1 MKIKKIC
8 TVFILLLGMF
18 TSGVAQAQTYEKL
31 WKQVAQ
37 AEKKGLPQT
46 VINLTSDI
54 LKKAK
59 AEREVPQMLKAYT
72 WRMKYRES
80 LTPDSFFVDLKG
92 MEQWAATA
100 DKPVEQAVLHSLIAE
115 IYANYAQMNQWEI
128 RRRTDIEADDAPT
141 NINEWSKNLFIHKVM
156 EQTKDA
162 LKDPSLLVETS
173 ARTYIPFVELGKTS
187 EYFHHDMY
195 HLLAS
200 RGIEALGNLR
210 GLGSDSLLNAR
221 VEAIY
226 QDMLNTYRKP
236 GDVDALVLTTLDYL
250 NWKKASD
257 VKFRPYRAPKGLIG
271 LTQDPYLAGLNKLI
285 ADYGSHD
292 ICAEVYL
299 AKARAAVDDNAP
311 AQGLQLCEQAIAKY
325 PGYERINALKNLK
338 ADILRPF
345 LTVET
350 PQMVYPEDSLTLK
363 VSHKNLKGFKV
374 NLYKVN
380 LEVMPRDG
388 EEVTPA
394 FLKKNARLLSSV
406 HYDLQVPDNYQEA
419 NAFFNMKAPGV
430 GLYALQVVPDEKV
443 KSDVSR
449 FLSVTRFKM
458 LARGVPGNRNEVVV
472 LDSKT
477 GQPIEGVTVTV
488 YNNKNVVRSIQ
499 TTGANGKIELA
510 WDKNDAYLRA
520 AKGNDTAMPVFQS
533 AFSRFGYSDNQEAVK
548 RITLL
553 TDRGLYRPG
562 QTVYVKGIMYN
573 QYADSA
579 HVVANESAV
588 LTLADANGQEVG
600 RREVRTNEF
609 GSFTADFTLPTVT
622 LNGDFRLSANGNNV
636 FIRVE
641 EYKRPTFDITFSPV
655 KDSYRLGDV
664 VQVQG
669 KAMTYSGMPLQELPA
684 EYVITRSVRSW
695 GRWGMD
701 ETILASDSVRLNND
715 GGFVIP
721 VKLVPDAAYQGG
733 EGTYFEYKIQVSVT
747 NLAGETQTS
756 VTTLAAG
763 ERSLLLNIE
772 LPDLIIRDNPVKVNF
787 QANNLNL
794 QPVKVEG
801 TCLLYKVADYKS
813 GKPVSEQKIAAEPA
827 LKGTFVSN
835 VETEINNWQSL
846 PSGAYKLVAS
856 AKDDQGREVQADKM
870 IVLFSTSDKRPP
882 VYSPIWLYEV
892 NSEFD
897 AAHPAEFS
905 FGTSEKEAYVLMDLF
920 CGNKWLESK
929 TLNLSDSIINFT
941 YPYKEEYG
949 YGLVATFALVKNGQL
964 YTQEVRMTKRLP
976 DRTLT
981 MKWDVFRDKL
991 RPGEQEEWKLTILT
1005 PQGKAADAEMLAT
1018 MYDASLDKIWKRNQ
1032 TFRLNYRLPL
1042 PSPFWRQSYAERN
1055 YFGYWF
1061 PGRGLEVPPLSY
1073 DHFVFYPLFGRTELY
1088 RGVPIVMNAYGR
1100 TRGLMAKADRAV
1112 NKESLSAV
1120 EESVV
1125 EESGVAVE
1133 VTGTADTVFEEELVP
1148 AEQVS
1153 GLRTNFAETAFFY
1166 PQLRTN
1172 EQGEVSFTFTMPQS
1186 LTTWNFRGYSH
1197 TKDMWIGQT
1206 DTTAVTSKE
1215 FMLTPNLPRF
1225 VRVGDDTGVAATVAN
1240 LTGKDLNGVVKM
1252 MLFDPMTEKVLSTQK
1267 QKFAVKAGE
1276 TTRVNFRFTAT
1287 DKHEL
1292 LGCRMVADGGTFS
1305 DGEQQL
1311 IPVLSNKEQITE
1323 TLPLFISGD
1332 TTQVYSLASLFN
1344 KQSKSATGRRLT
1356 VEFTGNPAWYAVQA
1370 LPSLAQPQDDNAVS
1384 WATAFYANT
1393 LASYIANANPK
1404 IKAVFDSWKLQGGS
1418 KETFL
1423 SNLQKNQEVKNILL
1437 QESPWVLQA
1446 TTEREQK
1453 ERIATLFDLNN
1464 IANNNRA
1471 ALLKLRDLQLGNGAW
1486 SWYKGMS
1493 GSRQITEYIVEL
1505 TARLAWLTGKP
1516 LDGDAEAMQQTA
1528 FGYLHKEALAEYRM
1542 MKKAEKEGQKVQGL
1556 SGYALKY
1563 MYLIAIS
1570 HQEVPAANKA
1580 AYDYFLSKI
1589 GGTLASQT
1597 AVEKAYS
1604 VVVLQYAKRTGEANS
1619 FLASLKEYLVPAG
1632 EGLMIATAD
1641 RFNNGLNTNV
1651 ADQVAVMDA
1660 FRFLP
1665 DNQAVIEKM
1674 KVWLLQQKQTQQ
1686 WDSPVSTADA
1696 VFALLYRGTDLLASQ
1711 GDVRVTIGNH
1721 VIETLSPAKTTVPGL
1736 GYVKETF
1743 TDKKTVDARSLTVE
1757 KRDAGIAWGA
1767 VYAQYEEALSAVT
1780 QQGGELN
1787 VERQLYVEKIV
1798 NNERQ
1803 LQLITAGTPLAVGDK
1818 VVSRMTIRL
1827 ARAMDFVQ
1835 VKEQRAA
1842 CFEPVEPLSGYRWSD
1857 GAGYYVA
1864 VNDASSNFFFDSL
1877 GKGTYV
1883 LEYSYRVNRSGV
1895 YETGLTTIQSAYA
1908 PEYASHAASVQVQ
1921 VN

>member
-8 TVFILLLGMF
+8 TVFILLLGML
-18 TSGVAQAQTYEKL
+18 TSVVAQAQTYEKL

-46 VINLTSDI
+46 VISLTSDI
-54 LKKAK
+54 FRKAK

-72 WRMKYRES
+72 WRMKYREN

-92 MEQWAATA
+92 MQQWATMA

-115 IYANYAQMNQWEI
+115 MVANYAQMNRWEI
-128 RRRTDIEADDAPT
+128 RRRTDIGADDAPA
-141 NINEWSKNLFIHKVM
+141 NINEWSKNLFVQKVM
-156 EQTKDA
+156 EETQDA
-162 LKDPSLLVETS
+162 LKKPSLLVETS

-200 RGIEALGNLR
+200 RGIETLGNLI

-221 VEAIY
+221 IGAIY
-226 QDMLNTYRKP
+226 QDMLSTYRKP

-250 NWKKASD
+250 KWKKSSD
-257 VKFRPYRAPKGLIG
+257 VRFRPYRAPKGLIG

-285 ADYGSHD
+285 ADYGSYD
-292 ICAEVYL
+292 VCAEVYL
-299 AKARAAVDDNAP
+299 AKAQAAMDDNAP

-325 PGYERINALKNLK
+325 PGYGRINALKNLK
-338 ADILRPF
+338 ADILRPL

-350 PQMVYPEDSLTLK
+350 SQTVYPEDSLMLN
-363 VSHKNLKGFKV
+363 VGHKNLKGFKV

-380 LEVMPRDG
+380 LAEMPRDR

-406 HYDLQVPDNYQEA
+406 HYDLQVSGDYQTV
-419 NAFFNMKAPGV
+419 NTSFNMKAPGV

-449 FLSVTRFKM
+449 LLSVTRLKM
-458 LARGVPGNRNEVVV
+458 LGRGVPGNRNEVVV

-477 GQPIEGVTVTV
+477 GQPVEGVTVTV
-488 YNNKNVVRSIQ
+488 YNNKNVLRSTQ
-499 TTGANGKIELA
+499 TTGADGKIELA

-520 AKGNDTAMPVFQS
+520 AKGSDTAMPVFQS
-533 AFSRFGYSDNQEAVK
+533 AFSHFGYSDNQKPVK
-548 RITLL
+548 VVTLF

-579 HVVANESAV
+579 HVVANESTV
-588 LTLADANGQEVG
+588 LTLRDANGQEVG
-600 RREVRTNEF
+600 RKEVRTNEF
-609 GSFTADFTLPTVT
+609 GSFTADFALPTVT
-622 LNGDFRLSANGNNV
+622 LNGDFKLSANDNNV

-664 VQVQG
+664 VQVRG
-669 KAMTYSGMPLQELPA
+669 KVMTYSGMPLQELPA
-684 EYVITRSVRSW
+684 QYVITRSVRSW
-695 GRWGMD
+695 DRWGMD
-701 ETILASDSVRLNND
+701 ETILASDSVLLNND
-715 GGFVIP
+715 GSFVIP
-721 VKLVPDAAYQGG
+721 VKLVPDAAYKGSDWV
-733 EGTYFEYKIQVSVT
+733 YFEYKVQVSVT

-756 VTTLAAG
+756 VTTLSAG
-763 ERSLLLNIE
+763 ERSMVLSIT

-787 QANNLNL
+787 RANNLNRE
-794 QPVKVEG
+794 PVKVEG
-801 TCLLYKVADYKS
+801 TYLLYKIDDYNP
-813 GKPVSEQKIAAEPA
+813 GKPLDQEKIAAEPA
-827 LKGTFVSN
+827 SKGTFVSN
-835 VETEINNWQSL
+835 VEAEINNWQSL

-856 AKDDQGREVQADKM
+856 AKDDQGREVHTDKI

-882 VYSPIWLYEV
+882 VYTPIWLYEV

-897 AAHPAEFS
+897 AAHPAEFN
-905 FGTSEKEAYVLMDLF
+905 FGTSEKDAYVMMDLF
-920 CGNKWLESK
+920 CGDKWLESK
-929 TLNLSDSIINFT
+929 TLQLSDSIINFT

-964 YTQEVRMTKRLP
+964 YTQKVKMTKRLP

-981 MKWDVFRDKL
+981 MRWDVFRDKL
-991 RPGEQEEWKLTILT
+991 RPGEQEEWKLTIRT

-1032 TFRLNYRLPL
+1032 GFLLNYNLPL
-1042 PSPFWRQSYAERN
+1042 PSLFWEQSYVERI

-1061 PGRGLEVPPLSY
+1061 PARGLEVPPLSY
-1073 DHFVFYPLFGRTELY
+1073 DHFALYPSFGRPQL
-1088 RGVPIVMNAYGR
+1088 GPGGQVIMNAYAR

-1120 EESVV
+1120 EES
-1125 EESGVAVE
+1125 GVAVE
-1133 VTGTADTVFEEELVP
+1133 MTGTGTADTVFEEELVP
-1148 AEQVS
+1148 VEQVS

-1172 EQGEVSFTFTMPQS
+1172 EKGEVSFAFTMPQS

-1197 TKDMWIGQT
+1197 TKDMWIGQA

-1225 VRVGDDTGVAATVAN
+1225 VRVGDDTGIAATVAN
-1240 LTGKDLNGVVKM
+1240 LTGKDLSGVVKM
-1252 MLFDPMTEKVLSTQK
+1252 VLFDPMTEKVLSTQK
-1267 QKFAVKAGE
+1267 QKFGVKAGE
-1276 TTRVNFRFTAT
+1276 TARVNFRFTAT
-1287 DKHEL
+1287 DKYEL

-1305 DGEQQL
+1305 DGEQQI

-1332 TTQVYSLASLFN
+1332 TTQVYPLTSLFN
-1344 KQSKSATGRRLT
+1344 NQSKSATDRRLT

-1370 LPSLAQPQDDNAVS
+1370 LPSLAQPQGDNAVA
-1384 WATAFYANT
+1384 WATALYANT
-1393 LASYIANANPK
+1393 LASYIANSNPK
-1404 IKAVFDSWKLQGGS
+1404 IKVVFDSWKLQGGN

-1437 QESPWVLQA
+1437 QESPWVLEA
-1446 TTEREQK
+1446 TTEQEQK

-1486 SWYKGMS
+1486 SWYEGMN

-1516 LDGDAEAMQQTA
+1516 MEGEAEAMQQAA

-1542 MKKAEKEGQKVQGL
+1542 MRKAEKEGQKIQGL

-1563 MYLIAIS
+1563 MYLLAIS
-1570 HQEVPAANKA
+1570 HQNVPAANKA
-1580 AYDYFLSKI
+1580 VYDYFLSKI

-1604 VVVLQYAKRTGEANS
+1604 VIVLQDSKRVNEANS

-1632 EGLMIATAD
+1632 EGLMIATAN
-1641 RFNNGLNTNV
+1641 RFNNALNTNV
-1651 ADQVAVMDA
+1651 ADQVAVMEA
-1660 FRFLP
+1660 FRLLP
-1665 DNQAVIEKM
+1665 DNRSTIEKM

-1696 VFALLYRGTDLLASQ
+1696 VFALLYGGTDLLASQ

-1721 VIETLSPAKTTVPGL
+1721 VIETLSPAKTTVSGL
-1736 GYVKETF
+1736 GYMKETF
-1743 TDKKTVDARSLTVE
+1743 TDKKTVDARSVTVE

-1767 VYAQYEEALSAVT
+1767 VYAQYEEALSAVA

-1787 VERQLYVEKIV
+1787 VERKLYVEKIV
-1798 NNERQ
+1798 NNVRR
-1803 LQLITAGTPLAVGDK
+1803 LQLITAETPLAVGDK
-1818 VVSRMTIRL
+1818 VVSRMTVRL
-1827 ARAMDFVQ
+1827 ARAMDFIQ

-1842 CFEPVEPLSGYRWSD
+1842 CFEPVELLSGYRWSD

-1864 VNDASSNFFFDSL
+1864 VNDASSDFFFDSL

-1883 LEYSYRVNRSGV
+1883 LEYSYRVNRSGL

-1908 PEYASHAASVQVQ
+1908 PEYASHAASVQVK
-1921 VN
+1921 VE

>member
-1 MKIKKIC
+1 MKVKKIC
-8 TVFILLLGMF
+8 TVFILLLGVF
-18 TSGVAQAQTYEKL
+18 TSSVAQAQTYEKL

-54 LKKAK
+54 FKKAK

-72 WRMKYRES
+72 WRMRYRES

-92 MEQWAATA
+92 MEQWATTA
-100 DKPVEQAVLHSLIAE
+100 DKPVERAVLHSLIAE
-115 IYANYAQMNQWEI
+115 MVGNYARMNQWEI
-128 RRRTDIEADDAPT
+128 RRRTDIEADDAPA
-141 NINEWSKNLFIHKVM
+141 NINEWSKNLFVQKII
-156 EQTKDA
+156 EETGDA
-162 LKDPSLLVETS
+162 LKDASLLVETS

-200 RGIEALGNLR
+200 RGIETLRNLR
-210 GLGSDSLLNAR
+210 GLGNDSLLNAR
-221 VEAIY
+221 IEAIY
-226 QDMLNTYRKP
+226 QNMLNIYRKP
-236 GDVDALVLTTLDYL
+236 GGVDALVLTTLDYL
-250 NWKKASD
+250 KWKKASD
-257 VKFRPYRAPKGLIG
+257 VQFRPYRAPKGLIG

-285 ADYGSHD
+285 ADYGSYD

-299 AKARAAVDDNAP
+299 AKAQAAMDDNAP

-325 PGYERINALKNLK
+325 PGYRRINALKNLK
-338 ADILRPF
+338 ADILRP
-345 LTVET
+345 LLMVET
-350 PQMVYPEDSLTLK
+350 PQATYPEDSLTLK
-363 VSHKNLKGFKV
+363 VSHRNLKGFRV

-380 LEVMPRDG
+380 QAEMPRDG

-394 FLKKNARLLSSV
+394 FLKKNARLLSSA
-406 HYDLQVPDNYQEA
+406 HYDLQVPDNYQA
-419 NAFFNMKAPGV
+419 AAASFNMKAPGV

-443 KSDVSR
+443 KNDVSR
-449 FLSVTRFKM
+449 LLSVTRFKM

-477 GQPIEGVTVTV
+477 GQPMEGVTVTV
-488 YNNKNVVRSIQ
+488 YNNKNILRSTQ

-520 AKGNDTAMPVFQS
+520 AKGSDTAMPVFQS
-533 AFSRFGYSDNQEAVK
+533 AFSHFGYSDNQQPVK
-548 RITLL
+548 HITLL

-579 HVVANESAV
+579 QVITNQTTM
-588 LTLADANGQEVG
+588 LTLTDANGQEVG
-600 RREVRTNEF
+600 RKEVRTNEF
-609 GSFTADFTLPTVT
+609 GSFTADFVLPTVT
-622 LNGDFRLSANGNNV
+622 LNGEFRLSANDNNL

-684 EYVITRSVRSW
+684 GYVVTRSVRSW

-721 VKLVPDAAYQGG
+721 VKLVPDAAYQ
-733 EGTYFEYKIQVSVT
+733 ENERMYFEYKVQVSVT

-763 ERSLLLNIE
+763 QRSLLLSIK
-772 LPDLIIRDNPVKVNF
+772 LSDLILRDNPVKVDF

-801 TCLLYKVADYKS
+801 TYLLYKVVDYKP
-813 GKPVSEQKIAAEPA
+813 GKLVNGQEVAAEPA
-827 LKGTFVSN
+827 LKGAFASN
-835 VETEINNWQSL
+835 VEAEINSWQSL

-856 AKDDQGREVQADKM
+856 AKDDQGREVQTDKI

-897 AAHPAEFS
+897 ATHPAEFN
-905 FGTSEKEAYVLMDLF
+905 FGTSEKDAYVMMDLF
-920 CGNKWLESK
+920 CGDKWLESK

-964 YTQEVRMTKRLP
+964 YTREVRMTKRLP
-976 DRTLT
+976 DRTLI

-991 RPGEQEEWKLTILT
+991 RPGEQEEWKLTIRT
-1005 PQGKAADAEMLAT
+1005 PRGKAADAEMLAT

-1032 TFRLNYRLPL
+1032 GFRLNYHLPL
-1042 PSPFWRQSYAERN
+1042 PSPTWGQSYAERN

-1061 PGRGLEVPPLSY
+1061 PERGLEVPQLSY
-1073 DHFVFYPLFGRTELY
+1073 DHFVPYPSFVRPETGRGGQIY
-1088 RGVPIVMNAYGR
+1088 MNSYAR
-1100 TRGLMAKADRAV
+1100 TRGLMAKADMAV
-1112 NKESLSAV
+1112 NKESLSV
-1120 EESVV
+1120 FEESAVV
-1125 EESGVAVE
+1125 QMVGAVN
-1133 VTGTADTVFEEELVP
+1133 TDIVFEIEELVP
-1148 AEQVS
+1148 ATQVS

-1252 MLFDPMTEKVLSTQK
+1252 VLFDPMTEKVLSTQK

-1276 TTRVNFRFTAT
+1276 TTRVNFRFTVT
-1287 DKHEL
+1287 YKPEL

-1305 DGEQQL
+1305 DGEQQI

-1332 TTQVYSLASLFN
+1332 TTQVYPLTSLFN
-1344 KQSKSATGRRLT
+1344 NQSKSATDRRLT

-1370 LPSLAQPQDDNAVS
+1370 LPSLAQPQGDNAVS
-1384 WATAFYANT
+1384 WATALYANT
-1393 LASYIANANPK
+1393 LASYIANTHPK

-1437 QESPWVLQA
+1437 QESPWVLEA

-1464 IANNNRA
+1464 MANSNRA
-1471 ALLKLRDLQLGNGAW
+1471 ALLKLRDLQLGSGAW
-1486 SWYKGMS
+1486 SWYKGMN

-1505 TARLAWLTGKP
+1505 NARLVWLTGKP
-1516 LDGDAEAMQQTA
+1516 LDGDAAAMQEAA

-1570 HQEVPAANKA
+1570 HREVPAANKA
-1580 AYDYFLSKI
+1580 ASDYFLSKI

-1604 VVVLQYAKRTGEANS
+1604 VIVLQYAKRTGEANS

-1632 EGLMIATAD
+1632 EGLMIATAN

-1651 ADQVAVMDA
+1651 ADQVAVMEA

-1665 DNQAVIEKM
+1665 DNQSTIEKM

-1721 VIETLSPAKTTVPGL
+1721 VIETLSPAKTTVAGL

-1743 TDKKTVDARSLTVE
+1743 TDKKTVDACSVTVE

-1767 VYAQYEEALSAVT
+1767 VYAQYEETLSEVA

-1787 VERQLYVEKIV
+1787 VERKLYVEKVV
-1798 NNERQ
+1798 NNVRQ

-1883 LEYSYRVNRSGV
+1883 LEYSYRVNRTGL
-1895 YETGLTTIQSAYA
+1895 YQTGLTTIQSAYA
-1908 PEYASHAASVQVQ
+1908 PEYASHAASVQVKIR
-1921 VN
+1921 